1 MKGMFKRAL
10 AGVAAAALA
19 VTGLALGAG
28 AANAAP
34 DGQATITVNN
44 AQDGHTYTAYKFAN
58 LVNARTEGDPAVT
71 YVDVETVP
79 AYVNVVKAAAEAAK
93 SPVPAEYAKNPAAYV
108 ATFNTGELRK
118 FADALD
124 DSLPLAGDQGVSA
137 TVSDGKGVFEVTEG
151 WFAVTDSFGDPA
163 QYGPTAI
170 VASTVKGAENLKVDT
185 PDGQKDITAVGSFNA
200 KSENTPDKPDK
211 DSDKSK
217 DPADQGQTETG
228 TVNIGDTV
236 NYTVTDTVPGS
247 ASGYETYTLT
257 FKDAASKGLSINKG
271 SIKVSVDNDDDG
283 TFETPVTIPTENISV
298 TGDATIGTTTT
309 VTVPNVKAYAGKQI
323 QLQYSATVT
332 KDAEKVAG
340 QGQVSNTAKV
350 NHNGGAD
357 SEGDTVTLKYGEFSF
372 KKVNKDGD
380 GLKGVTFNVIK
391 DGVNVKF
398 ESEGDGKYVVSSADT
413 ASGVL
418 TTGTD
423 GQLSVRGLA
432 DGTYTVK
439 EIDNPLPGYAENFKA
454 EFTVTVKDGV
464 ATINL
469 DDDNNLVSENEDG
482 QVEVLNVRSISEL
495 PLTGAAGTAL
505 FTVLG
510 LLIAGAGTLVYMKS
524 RSVKHMLRG

>member
-19 VTGLALGAG
+19 VTGFALGAG

-34 DGQATITVNN
+34 ADRATITVNN

-124 DSLPLAGDQGVSA
+124 DSLPLTGDQGVSA

-185 PDGQKDITAVGSFNA
+185 PDGQKDIAAVGSFNA

-211 DSDKSK
+211 DSDKSE
-217 DPADQGQTETG
+217 DSADQVQTETG

-247 ASGYETYTLT
+247 ASGYDTYTLT
-257 FKDAASKGLSINKG
+257 FKDEASKGLSINKD
-271 SIKVSVDNDDDG
+271 SIKVYVDNNNDG
-283 TFETPVTIPTENISV
+283 TFETPVTVPAGKISV
-298 TGDATIGTTTT
+298 TGDAANGTTTT
-309 VTVPNVKAYAGKQI
+309 VIVPNVKEYAGKQI

-332 KDAEKVAG
+332 KDAVDGKVE
-340 QGQVSNTAKV
+340 NTAKV
-350 NHNGGAD
+350 SHNGGAD
-357 SEGDTVTLKYGEFSF
+357 SEGDTVILKYGEFSF
-372 KKVNKDGD
+372 KKVNKEDE
-380 GLKGVTFNVIK
+380 GLKGVTFNVVK
-391 DGVNVKF
+391 GDTNVKF
-398 ESEGDGKYVVSSADT
+398 ESEGDGKYVVSSAET
-413 ASGVL
+413 ASDVL

-423 GQLSVRGLA
+423 GLLSVRGLA

-439 EIDNPLPGYAENFKA
+439 EVEPLPGYAQNFKA
-454 EFTVTVKDGV
+454 EFTVTVENGV

-469 DDDNNLVSENEDG
+469 NDDNNLVSKDEETG

-495 PLTGAAGTAL
+495 PLTGAAGTML

-510 LLIAGAGTLVYMKS
+510 LLIAGAGALVYMKS
-524 RSVKHMLRG
+524 RSVKHALRG